1 MMMTLLFLG
10 EDAGHFSK
18 GSQGEEEEER
28 ERERES
34 ASERFWGEGGE
45 ANGQLAEGNKNN
57 RTDNDDDN
65 DDEDEAEEEEEEE
78 EEEVS
83 LRTQKLMSGTTPKP
97 LDGEKGGED
106 EEDCPFSTLVCLF
119 APFLPVVFQHERR

>member
-1 MMMTLLFLG
+1 MMTLLFLG

-18 GSQGEEEEER
+18 GSQGEREEER
-28 ERERES
+28 
-34 ASERFWGEGGE
+34 ASERFRGEGGEE
-45 ANGQLAEGNKNN
+45 ANGQLAERNKNN

-65 DDEDEAEEEEEEE
+65 DDEDEAEEEEEEEE

-106 EEDCPFSTLVCLF
+106 EEDCPFSTLVCRF
-119 APFLPVVFQHERR
+119 APFLPCSRVST